1 MRRAHAATPDERL
14 IATLGR
20 AAPSDMAPVSAIGL
34 ETALEAMVPA
44 SKLAIAV
51 DLDCWLN

>member
-1 MRRAHAATPDERL
+1 LRRAHAATPDERL